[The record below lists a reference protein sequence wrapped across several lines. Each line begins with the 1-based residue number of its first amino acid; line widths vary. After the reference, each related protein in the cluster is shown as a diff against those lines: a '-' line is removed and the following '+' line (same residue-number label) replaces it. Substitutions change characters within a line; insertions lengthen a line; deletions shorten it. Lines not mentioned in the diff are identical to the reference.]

1 MAVKGKDENFKL
13 LRMKLD
19 IKENGFKEQTFE
31 MEEVFRFGLMVH
43 YMKVIGKT
51 IKLMEKVV

>member
-1 MAVKGKDENFKL
+1 
-13 LRMKLD
+13 MKLD